1 MIKTIAQRS
10 LIAGAVLAMTA
21 GLAQAQSVTLFGR
34 IDVGIEHVTKVFT
47 APGVDDS
54 LTKVQNGG
62 ILPSIWGMRGSE
74 DLGGG
79 LKAVFNLESDF
90 SGDTGGSR
98 GLGNIST
105 LFGRQANVGVSG
117 GFGTVLLGRQY
128 SPAILAELGTDPRG
142 YKESFSM
149 LLPYAL
155 TQLPAGNTGV
165 ETPAGPNG
173 LGIFTSNLISYS
185 NAFGPVSIGLG
196 YGLGEQVGNN
206 SAGRTFAGGLT
217 FTGPVVVSLSY
228 QAIKG
233 IGAGV
238 AGGGEDET
246 TRFGVGVAVPL
257 GPVKIKALY
266 ARSEYEDN
274 GAVSTKTK
282 FDNWG
287 VGVDFGWAANNT
299 LTAAYYQGKQKDGAL
314 NGKAKDF
321 VISNDL
327 ALSKRTTLYVQF
339 VHTDFDANA
348 NTALS
353 IAADRYGALNRGE
366 KSSIFGAGIKH
377 DF

>member
-1 MIKTIAQRS
+1 MMKKTIAQRS

-54 LTKVQNGG
+54 LTKLQNGG

-105 LFGRQANVGVSG
+105 LFGRQANVGLSG

-155 TQLPAGNTGV
+155 TQLPSTNTGLV
-165 ETPAGPNG
+165 ASQPNG
-173 LGIFTSNLISYS
+173 LGIFTSNMISYS
-185 NAFGPVSIGLG
+185 NAFGPVSVGVG
-196 YGLGEQVGNN
+196 YGLGEVVGENN
-206 SAGRTFAGGLT
+206 KNNTVALGVTYN
-217 FTGPVVVSLSY
+217 GPVTVSATY
-228 QAIKG
+228 QQIKG
-233 IGAGV
+233 ML
-238 AGGGEDET
+238 EDET
-246 TRFGVGVAVPL
+246 KRYAVGVAVPV
-257 GPVKIKALY
+257 GPVKIKAIF
-266 ARSEYEDN
+266 AKATGDDTTGVEIQD
-274 GAVSTKTK
+274 AQ
-282 FDNWG
+282 NWG
-287 VGVDFGWAANNT
+287 IGADFAWGGNNT
-299 LTAAYYQGKQKDGAL
+299 LTAAYYQGKDKAAGFG
-314 NGKAKDF
+314 GKTKDF
-321 VISNDL
+321 VISNDF

-339 VHTDFDANA
+339 VHSDFDANA
-348 NTALS
+348 NVALS
-353 IAADRYGALNRGE
+353 IAADRYSALNAGE